1 VDQTAPV
8 GTATI
13 LVLCSAN
20 QCRSPM
26 AGALLTRWLASAQR
40 APVPAA
46 VRSAGLFDEGLL
58 QEGEPSPP
66 DAVSALAGYGLDVS
80 GHRSHRVTAADLN
93 GADLVLG
100 MSRAHVRHAVVIVPE
115 IWPRAFTLKE
125 LLRRGLET
133 GPRRPGEPMADW
145 LARVHEGRERV
156 ALLGDSPADDVADPM
171 GGPLQA
177 YANTAALL
185 NDLMGRLAGLCWGL
199 SADRLAG
206 ER

>member
-1 VDQTAPV
+1 MDQTAPV
-8 GTATI
+8 ATAMI

-26 AGALLTRWLASAQR
+26 AGALLTRRLAAPQR
-40 APVPAA
+40 APVPVA
-46 VRSAGLFDEGLL
+46 VRSAGLFDEGPL
-58 QEGEPSPP
+58 QEGEPPP
-66 DAVSALAGYGLDVS
+66 PEAVSALAGYGVDVS
-80 GHRSHRVTAADLN
+80 GHRSHRVTPADLR
-93 GADLVLG
+93 GSDLVLG
-100 MSRAHVRHAVVIVPE
+100 MSRAHVRRAVVIVPE
-115 IWPRAFTLKE
+115 VWPRAFTLKE
-125 LLRRGLET
+125 LLRRGSET
-133 GPRRPGEPMADW
+133 GPRTPGEPMADW

-171 GGPLQA
+171 GGPPQA

>member
-1 VDQTAPV
+1 MDQTASV
-8 GTATI
+8 ATAKV

-26 AGALLTRWLASAQR
+26 AGALLTRWLAAPQR

-58 QEGEPSPP
+58 QEGEPPP
-66 DAVSALAGYGLDVS
+66 PEAVSALAGYGLDVS
-80 GHRSHRVTAADLN
+80 GHRSHRVTAADLSA
-93 GADLVLG
+93 ADLVLG
-100 MSRAHVRHAVVIVPE
+100 MSRAHVRHAVVIAPE

-133 GPRRPGEPMADW
+133 GPRTTGEPIADW

-156 ALLGDSPADDVADPM
+156 TLLGDSPADDVADPM
-171 GGPLQA
+171 GGPPQA

-185 NDLMGRLAGLCWGL
+185 NELMGRLAGLCWGL
-199 SADRLAG
+199 PADWLAG